1 MDLWQEILEMPSET
15 ILEKVLEYCEEYNK
29 DISEVLDLFDDKN
42 KKAEFYAELV
52 WTGNIRD
59 PEFKAILEKRIENEL
74 DEWE

>member
-1 MDLWQEILEMPSET
+1 MPSET
-15 ILEKVLEYCEEYNK
+15 ILEKVLEYCEEYDK
-29 DISEVLDLFDDKN
+29 DISEILDIFDDKN

-52 WTGNIRD
+52 MEGNIKD